1 MMDSLDDLPLF
12 QHGAQSPSAD
22 PLPYKPSA
30 IEDMLEDFSSMNVS
44 LSKHPI
50 TLLDEA
56 GKLGRFTRM
65 TELVN
70 KDHQTLV
77 TVVGMVTG
85 KQSPGTAAG
94 VTFFTLEDDTGNI
107 NVVVWQATAR
117 AQKQAYLTSK
127 ILKVKGIL
135 EREGEV
141 THVIAGRLI
150 DMTEQL
156 SELKVQSREF
166 H

>member
-1 MMDSLDDLPLF
+1 MDSLDDLPLF
-12 QHGAQSPSAD
+12 QHGAQSAVAD

-65 TELVN
+65 TELIN
-70 KDHQTLV
+70 KEHQSLV

>member
-1 MMDSLDDLPLF
+1 MRDLTL
-12 QHGAQSPSAD
+12 
-22 PLPYKPSA
+22 KPHKS
-30 IEDMLEDFSSMNVS
+30 
-44 LSKHPI
+44 
-50 TLLDEA
+50 
-56 GKLGRFTRM
+56 
-65 TELVN
+65 
-70 KDHQTLV
+70 LV
-77 TVVGMVTG
+77 TVVGTVTG

-117 AQKQAYLTSK
+117 AQKKQYLTAK

-135 EREGEV
+135 EREGQV
-141 THVIAGRLI
+141 IHVIAGRLI

-156 SELKVQSREF
+156 SDLKIQSREF